1 MKKLLALAIIA
12 GMFAFAACGG
22 ADKPKKEPNLDSMK
36 AAEQNKKD
44 SALQAEKE
52 KNKMDSM
59 KKAEEKKNQNQGNY
73 HPSGNQNQQNNNTHT
88 TTTVSQQVQQTGNR
102 PGATKK

>member
-1 MKKLLALAIIA
+1 MKKLLTLAIIA
-12 GMFAFAACGG
+12 GMVAFAACGG
-22 ADKPKKEPNLDSMK
+22 SDKDKKQPNLDSMK

-52 KNKMDSM
+52 KNKQDSM
-59 KKAEEKKNQNQGNY
+59 KKAEELKNKPQGNY
-73 HPSGNQNQQNNNTHT
+73 HPGNQTQNQQTTTTH